1 MDADADPMS
10 DSPARLTAQV
20 WTVAAKQLDRFK
32 PRPTAEDEALSPR
45 WREARWEQIP
55 NRFRWATVGDLTE
68 PEARDIRAWAE
79 ATGPLPNLV
88 LYGPTGTGK
97 THAAVAAARLR
108 FDAGDE
114 VQFWP
119 VVELLDGLR
128 PGGDLEVWDRAVTDA
143 DTLILDDLGA
153 SRATDWTDER
163 LYALINRRW
172 LDERPTIVTT
182 NLAPE
187 DLMTA
192 VGERIASRVLG
203 CGAVVLGVGGPDRR
217 LDP

>member
-1 MDADADPMS
+1 MDPS
-10 DSPARLTAQV
+10 DSDQVDGPARLTQQV

-32 PRPTAEDEALSPR
+32 PRAHDEDQPLTPR

-55 NRFRWATVGDLTE
+55 NRFRWAKIEDLAEAWRGDVE
-68 PEARDIRAWAE
+68 AWATTE
-79 ATGPLPNLV
+79 GPAPNLV